1 MNVLILG
8 GTTEASA
15 LARALAGDRRFR
27 ATLSLAGRTR
37 QPLPQP
43 LPCRVGGFGGV
54 EGLAAFLSE
63 QQIGALIDSTHPFAA
78 QMSRHAAEA
87 AWLAGT
93 PLLAVSRPAW
103 RPEAGDRWLP
113 VPDME
118 AAAQALGRATR
129 RVFLTVG
136 QKDLAPFAVAPWHSY
151 VVRSVDPPPPETLP
165 PQAEVITARGP
176 FAEPDE
182 RRLLVERRIEV
193 LVTKNSG
200 GEATRPK
207 LAAARAL
214 GLPVVM
220 VARPDPPPGVERV
233 ATAAEA
239 VAWLARQH
247 GVTALRGA

>member
-63 QQIGALIDSTHPFAA
+63 QQIGALIDATHPFAA

-87 AWLAGT
+87 ARLAGT

-103 RPEAGDRWLP
+103 QDEAGDRWLP
-113 VPDME
+113 VPDMD
-118 AAAQALGRATR
+118 AAARALGRAAR

-136 QKDLAPFAVAPWHSY
+136 QKDLAPFAAAPWHSY

-182 RRLLVERRIEV
+182 RRLLAERRIEV

-220 VARPDPPPGVERV
+220 VARPEPAARRRARCDRGRGRGV
-233 ATAAEA
+233 A
-239 VAWLARQH
+239 
-247 GVTALRGA
+247 